1 MSETESDLSDQ
12 TKTQVLQNLKAG
24 VTVRRSVSKEELATI
39 TAVRCEQVPDVV
51 NKTAILAK
59 HFNKFGEVVKVVP
72 SIRRKTAVVHFSE
85 HKGAKAA
92 KKSGKIVN
100 PSIPPIGHIYYC
112 QSSPGS
118 KSSRRPQSGESEVSA
133 ELAVMSGG
141 SEELF
146 ASKPARPLVKK
157 KVFSMTRALQTS
169 GNDDDNGDEDDED
182 AGN

>member
-1 MSETESDLSDQ
+1 MSETESEVSDQ
-12 TKTQVLQNLKAG
+12 TKTEVLQNLKAG

-39 TAVRCEQVPDVV
+39 TAVKCEQVPDVV

-118 KSSRRPQSGESEVSA
+118 KTARETVQ
-133 ELAVMSGG
+133 
-141 SEELF
+141 
-146 ASKPARPLVKK
+146 AS
-157 KVFSMTRALQTS
+157 T
-169 GNDDDNGDEDDED
+169 
-182 AGN
+182 